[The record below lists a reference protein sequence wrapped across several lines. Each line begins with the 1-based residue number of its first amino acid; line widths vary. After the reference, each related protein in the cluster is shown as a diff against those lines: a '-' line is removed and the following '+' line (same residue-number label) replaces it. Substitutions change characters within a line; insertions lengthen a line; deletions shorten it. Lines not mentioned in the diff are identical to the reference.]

1 MFRKKEKLVA
11 ICDRVGFAQND
22 LKRVANAFIY
32 PYAFKT
38 IVGNSD
44 KGKCGFNVQNSNC
57 N

>member
-32 PYAFKT
+32 PHAFKT